1 MKRPQICIWT
11 GGQATGDVEVNRA
24 YAEALPPLP
33 EPTPLRQAVLFKYR
47 WGETEFTALA
57 TACSL
62 RTTAWGDG
70 QVTWLHCT
78 ARETADVR
86 PDQLVNLILV
96 LIPAAYVTSIGAGPP
111 FHLTRGR
118 GSEKLGVFPPNQP
131 TPAGAL
137 PLAEVER
144 ALAELLVVERN

>member
-1 MKRPQICIWT
+1 M
-11 GGQATGDVEVNRA
+11 
-24 YAEALPPLP
+24 
-33 EPTPLRQAVLFKYR
+33 
-47 WGETEFTALA
+47 EFTALA

-70 QVTWLHCT
+70 EVTWLHCA

-86 PDQLVNLILV
+86 PDQPVGLLSL
-96 LIPAAYVTSIGAGPP
+96 LIPAAYVTSIGEGPP
-111 FHLTRGR
+111 FHLKRGR
-118 GSEKLGVFPPNQP
+118 GSDKLGVFPPNQP

-144 ALAELLVVERN
+144 ALAELLLVERN